1 MTDDVSQYFN
11 AWVNAFGEGPHK
23 LLCSWHVDQA
33 WRGHLK
39 SITDKMLTQTLYH
52 NIRALMDETDETKF
66 EDMLQKTI
74 EQMLNSDNSREF
86 GEYFETYY

>member
-1 MTDDVSQYFN
+1 MIASQYFN
-11 AWVNAFGEGPHK
+11 AWVNVLGVGPHK
-23 LLCSWHVDQA
+23 LLCSWHVDRA

-52 NIRALMDETDETKF
+52 NLRELMDETDTTKF